1 MIKSLL
7 IGLTGGIGSGKSTVS
22 RIFSSMGIPVYDADA
37 RAKYLMNYN
46 DQICAQIIELI
57 GPESYQRGVLNSTLI
72 ADRSFGNPEVLSKIN
87 RIVHPAVG
95 HDFSDWVAV
104 QGAHPILLKE
114 SALLF
119 ETSVYKQLDQTIL
132 VVAPKALRMARVLK
146 RDPQR
151 MPAEI
156 ESIMARQLP
165 DAEKLA
171 MTKFVIQN
179 DEVEPVVPQVIKLC
193 AEIKLKIDHLMI

>member
-1 MIKSLL
+1 
-7 IGLTGGIGSGKSTVS
+7 
-22 RIFSSMGIPVYDADA
+22 
-37 RAKYLMNYN
+37 
-46 DQICAQIIELI
+46 
-57 GPESYQRGVLNSTLI
+57 
-72 ADRSFGNPEVLSKIN
+72 
-87 RIVHPAVG
+87 
-95 HDFSDWVAV
+95 
-104 QGAHPILLKE
+104 
-114 SALLF
+114 
-119 ETSVYKQLDQTIL
+119 
-132 VVAPKALRMARVLK
+132 LK

>member
-95 HDFSDWVAV
+95 HDFSD
-104 QGAHPILLKE
+104 
-114 SALLF
+114 
-119 ETSVYKQLDQTIL
+119 
-132 VVAPKALRMARVLK
+132 
-146 RDPQR
+146 
-151 MPAEI
+151 
-156 ESIMARQLP
+156 
-165 DAEKLA
+165 
-171 MTKFVIQN
+171 
-179 DEVEPVVPQVIKLC
+179 
-193 AEIKLKIDHLMI
+193 